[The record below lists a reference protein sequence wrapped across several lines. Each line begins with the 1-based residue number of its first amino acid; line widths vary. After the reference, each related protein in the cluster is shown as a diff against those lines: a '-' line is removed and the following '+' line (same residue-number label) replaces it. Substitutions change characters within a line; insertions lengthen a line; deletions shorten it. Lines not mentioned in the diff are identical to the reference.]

1 MVYVIV
7 QKNVPIVHT
16 LTKYL
21 SSKYVCICGFI
32 IVRIYLSQYRKLQ
45 KKNTIMPTKRGG
57 GGNIKLL
64 YIEMT

>member
-1 MVYVIV
+1 MYVIV

-32 IVRIYLSQYRKLQ
+32 IVGIYLSQYRKMP
-45 KKNTIMPTKRGG
+45 KKNTICLQKGEEGET
-57 GGNIKLL
+57 LS
-64 YIEMT
+64 YFT